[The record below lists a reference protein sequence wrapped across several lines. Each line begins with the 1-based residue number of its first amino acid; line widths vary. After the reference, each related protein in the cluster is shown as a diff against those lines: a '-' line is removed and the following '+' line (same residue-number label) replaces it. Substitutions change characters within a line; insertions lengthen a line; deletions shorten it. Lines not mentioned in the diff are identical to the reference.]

1 MRYTRGI
8 VLLCSAIDFNATV
21 SQFHQ
26 KKRGKR
32 PHQRRGADEQK
43 MLAVQLS
50 PAASNERVLRI

>member
-26 KKRGKR
+26 KKGGKG
-32 PHQRRGADEQK
+32 HIKGEVQTSRRC
-43 MLAVQLS
+43 
-50 PAASNERVLRI
+50 

>member
-1 MRYTRGI
+1 MQYTRGI

-26 KKRGKR
+26 KKR

-43 MLAVQLS
+43 MLAVQPS
-50 PAASNERVLRI
+50 PAASNERVLGI